1 MSALHFLLANHAK
14 ESYLAPHFQL
24 AVRHSCRIN
33 HSHESVRF
41 WKQEV
46 ERFRYQQCRP
56 LQVLQHHFLHLMQ
69 LIRHGRQQALESPAI
84 NTAAA
89 KSEKLVH

>member
-1 MSALHFLLANHAK
+1 MLYVLWDAK

-46 ERFRYQQCRP
+46 QRFRYQQRRP
-56 LQVLQHHFLHLMQ
+56 LHVLHHHFLHLVQ
-69 LIRHGRQQALESPAI
+69 LIRHGRQEALESPSI
-84 NTAAA
+84 NMEAV
-89 KSEKLVH
+89 KSWKLVH